1 MTATSA
7 SVRFGPDGVTG
18 VESFVRLTGR
28 TFIHCCLY
36 DDSAPILTV
45 RDAHV
50 DISITVPDSARVTED
65 DVRFGRLLAEVVGQY
80 VAELE
85 RRMSPGREDMAAAGG
100 GAGQAA

>member
-18 VESFVRLTGR
+18 VESFVRLTGDTYIR
-28 TFIHCCLY
+28 CCIY

-45 RDAHV
+45 QDAHV
-50 DISITVPDSARVTED
+50 DVSITVPGSDEVTEG
-65 DVRFGRLLAEVVGQY
+65 DVRFGRLLAEAVGQY

-85 RRMSPGREDMAAAGG
+85 HRMPAGREDVAAAGD

>member
-18 VESFVRLTGR
+18 VESFIRLTGR
-28 TFIHCCLY
+28 TYIHCCVY
-36 DDSAPILTV
+36 EDIAPILTV

-50 DISITVPDSARVTED
+50 DISITVPGSDEVTAD
-65 DVRFGRLLAEVVGQY
+65 DVRVGRLLAEVVGQY

-85 RRMSPGREDMAAAGG
+85 RRMSAGRKGVAADGD

>member
-18 VESFVRLTGR
+18 VESFIRLTGH
-28 TFIHCCLY
+28 TYIHCCLY

-45 RDAHV
+45 KDAHV
-50 DISITVPDSARVTED
+50 NISLTVPGPDEVTAD
-65 DVRFGRLLAEVVGQY
+65 DVAVGRLLAEAVGQY

-85 RRMSPGREDMAAAGG
+85 RRMSPGRRDGAAGG
-100 GAGQAA
+100 DGAGQAA